1 MDEIQ
6 RFAHDVRTNV
16 ERLMADGDVQAKA
29 RAWLSDLTRLR
40 YVYNFS
46 WLGRPVIQLPQD
58 LLAVQELI
66 WGIRPDFILET
77 GIAHGGSLIHSASL
91 LELLGGDGLVVGV
104 DIDIRA
110 HNRREIEAHPLAR
123 RIRLIEGSSTD
134 ATVAAA
140 VRQLARG
147 RKAVMVMLDSDHTH
161 AHVLRELEIYA
172 PLVTR
177 DSYLIVFD
185 TVIED
190 LADDLFPDRRWGKG
204 NNPKTA
210 VREFLKTT
218 DRFVIDDRIAGKL
231 LLTCAPD
238 GYLRCVGD

>member
-161 AHVLRELEIYA
+161 AHVLRELELYA

-190 LADDLFPDRRWGKG
+190 LTDDLFPDRRWGKG

-238 GYLRCVGD
+238 GYLRCLGD

>member
-161 AHVLRELEIYA
+161 AHVLRELELYA

-190 LADDLFPDRRWGKG
+190 LEDDLFPDRRWGKG

-238 GYLRCVGD
+238 GYLRCLGD

>member
-161 AHVLRELEIYA
+161 AHVLRELKLYA

-190 LADDLFPDRRWGKG
+190 LTDDLFPDRRWGKG

-210 VREFLKTT
+210 VWEYLRSHPEFQ
-218 DRFVIDDRIAGKL
+218 IDKSVEDKL
-231 LLTCAPD
+231 LVTSAPD
-238 GYLRCVGD
+238 GFLRRVA